1 MIDYE
6 KEIQEM
12 DSRPLEENS
21 DIIYIK
27 NKAESHNLDEDL
39 VFLARNLINYG
50 FTGIEALSLVDL
62 VKLFCNTP

>member
-12 DSRPLEENS
+12 DSRPLEENN

-39 VFLARNLINYG
+39 VFLARNLIYYG
-50 FTGIEALSLVDL
+50 ITGIEAL
-62 VKLFCNTP
+62 

>member
-12 DSRPLEENS
+12 DSRPLEENN

-27 NKAESHNLDEDL
+27 NKA
-39 VFLARNLINYG
+39 V
-50 FTGIEALSLVDL
+50 TW
-62 VKLFCNTP
+62 